1 MAKSLRIALI
11 IVEITSLPLLLLL
24 LLYILSGYQMLL
36 RSPVF
41 FPRAETIHKDPL
53 LRILL
58 ILLVY
63 LHSSAGLI
71 LLINRRIRNKI
82 VKNILEYTV
91 ILLTS
96 LFLAFCIILELLLRR
111 YI

>member
-1 MAKSLRIALI
+1 MARSLRVALI

-24 LLYILSGYQMLL
+24 YILSGYQMML

-41 FPRAETIHKDPL
+41 FPRAEIIHTDPL

-58 ILLVY
+58 IILAY
-63 LHSSAGLI
+63 LHSLAGLI
-71 LLINRRIRNKI
+71 LLVNRRTRNNIIR
-82 VKNILEYTV
+82 NILEYIV
-91 ILLTS
+91 ILSTS
-96 LFLAFCIILELLLRR
+96 LFLAFCIILELLLKG